1 MKLKQNTKTH
11 SMSGIFN
18 RIFSYIK
25 KHRML
30 IILYIVL
37 SIGIT
42 FINLIFA
49 NLINTSV
56 ESAINSRQ
64 DELFRYIVQAGIAV
78 VVGMVLTYLSVYI
91 YGVFKAKIILD
102 IKNNAIDHLQKL
114 QLSFVENNH
123 TGDIISRFTRDMNSV
138 QNFIGQDMFQIIIQL
153 TSLIITSVY
162 LINVNYKL
170 YIVSLAL
177 MPPVLF
183 LSTKVTKPMGSFFK
197 EGSANLAK
205 ANAVAQDSYGGLFII
220 KAFNL
225 EEHFEGRFSAFVKN
239 SLQYSIK
246 GIHRLKWLP
255 PFNITLWSSPFTIC
269 LIYGAYLSIH
279 KELSLGQLPAF
290 VYLLNSIV
298 WPFAALPRTFS
309 NIQNSIGTAHRFFE
323 VLDKPV
329 EREGGKDFDI
339 SEEDVCI
346 NFKNITFSYN
356 NDNLDFEKEQ
366 ELRRK
371 KILEDLSF
379 EVKKG
384 SKLALVG
391 KSGCGKSTILK
402 LVLGLYDYSEGKIE
416 FFGHDISEWSIQ
428 AIRSKISFV
437 SQDTYLFPTS
447 IFDNILYGRTEATAQ
462 EVVSAAKAA
471 GAHEFIMEL
480 PDGYDTMVGERG
492 IKLSG
497 GQKQRISLARAFLKD
512 APLIVLDEP
521 TSALDN
527 ISEAMVLD
535 AMDAV
540 MQNKTAIIV
549 THKLSA
555 IKNVDE
561 ILVIDNGRIVE
572 RGTPEA
578 LMSTDSNYS
587 RLYNRQFDNEN

>member
-1 MKLKQNTKTH
+1 MKNKQNTRAY
-11 SMSGIFN
+11 SMLGIIK
-18 RIFSYIK
+18 RVFSYIK

-30 IILYIVL
+30 IILYLVL

-49 NLINTSV
+49 NLINTSI
-56 ESAINSRQ
+56 ESAVNFRQ
-64 DELFRYIVQAGIAV
+64 DELFKYIVQAGIAV
-78 VVGMVLTYLSVYI
+78 VAGVVFTYLSVYI
-91 YGVFKAKIILD
+91 YGVFKAKIMLD
-102 IKNNAIDHLQKL
+102 IRSNAIEHLQKL

-123 TGDIISRFTRDMNSV
+123 TGDIISRFTRDMNTV

-153 TSLIITSVY
+153 ISMIITSVY

-170 YIVSLAL
+170 YIASLIL

-183 LSTKVTKPMGSFFK
+183 LSTKVTKPMGYFFK

-225 EEHFEGRFSAFVKN
+225 EEHFEGRFSAYVKN

-255 PFNITLWSSPFTIC
+255 PFNIILWSSPFTIC
-269 LIYGAYLSIH
+269 LIYGAYLSINN
-279 KELSLGQLPAF
+279 ELSLGQLPAF
-290 VYLLNSIV
+290 IYLFNSII

-309 NIQNSIGTAHRFFE
+309 NIQNSIGTANRFFE

-339 SEEDVCI
+339 SEADNCI

-356 NDNLDFEKEQ
+356 NDSLDFHKE
-366 ELRRK
+366 ECDRK
-371 KILEDLSF
+371 TILENLSF
-379 EVKKG
+379 EVRKG

-402 LVLGLYDYSEGKIE
+402 LILGLYDYSEGKID
-416 FFGHDISEWSIQ
+416 FFGHDLSEWSIQ

-535 AMDAV
+535 EMNAV

-561 ILVIDNGRIVE
+561 ILVIENGHIVE
-572 RGTPEA
+572 SGTPDA

-587 RLYNRQFDNEN
+587 RLYSKQFVNEN